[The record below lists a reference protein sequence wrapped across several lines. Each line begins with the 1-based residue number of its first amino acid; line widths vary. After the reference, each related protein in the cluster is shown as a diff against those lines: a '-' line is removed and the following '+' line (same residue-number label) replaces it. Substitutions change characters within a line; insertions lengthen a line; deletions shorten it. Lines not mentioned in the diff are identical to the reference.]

1 MENFA
6 KKFQDMC
13 YRMGLSQT
21 QVAEKLGVGQKT
33 ISNWMTGK
41 ITPTLPKIRH
51 IADIFDISVEYLLSD
66 SEKIISNKNRNP
78 DTDLEKL
85 LAIRNEI
92 QKVFDSV
99 SNSLDEI
106 DKIINSKKF

>member
-6 KKFQDMC
+6 KKFQDIC
-13 YRMGLSQT
+13 YKKGLSQM

-41 ITPTLPKIRH
+41 ITPNLPKIRH
-51 IADIFDISVEYLLSD
+51 IADTFDVSVEYLLND
-66 SEKIISNKNRNP
+66 SEKIISKKSRNP

-106 DKIINSKKF
+106 DKIINSKKI